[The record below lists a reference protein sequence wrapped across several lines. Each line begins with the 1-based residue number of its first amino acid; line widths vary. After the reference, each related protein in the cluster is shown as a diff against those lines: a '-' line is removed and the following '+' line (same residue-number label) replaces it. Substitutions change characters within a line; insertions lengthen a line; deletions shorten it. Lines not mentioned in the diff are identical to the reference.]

1 MPVNSLFFIKFK
13 TKASRKFFL
22 RKGFVLAVVSPY
34 PGSCFKGTVARDG
47 LLAYAGHSYLDRHAK
62 KFFEFGLLLTKLGR
76 NIAHLALEFAY
87 FHSAPSP
94 IALFFIA
101 PLLLQ
106 RLVSFPAFS
115 YNAYFHFVHSYH
127 AYCIVTI

>member
-1 MPVNSLFFIKFK
+1 MVYWPMQSILIWIE
-13 TKASRKFFL
+13 
-22 RKGFVLAVVSPY
+22 
-34 PGSCFKGTVARDG
+34 
-47 LLAYAGHSYLDRHAK
+47 HAK

-76 NIAHLALEFAY
+76 NLVECAY
-87 FHSAPSP
+87 FHSTPSP

-115 YNAYFHFVHSYH
+115 YNAYFHSVHSLTTF
-127 AYCIVTI
+127 IFTI